1 MLAKRDERILEPLPK
16 AGALG
21 TGCVGRDLRILT
33 TLNPER
39 GLWVDRGEGEKKV
52 QCWEREV
59 NCGGREGNRRK
70 RKEEERNSK
79 SPVQMEATPPKA
91 SPASWGPSPSER
103 IELPQAHSPWGD
115 PISWSNKKARSP

>member
-1 MLAKRDERILEPLPK
+1 M
-16 AGALG
+16 
-21 TGCVGRDLRILT
+21 
-33 TLNPER
+33 
-39 GLWVDRGEGEKKV
+39 

-91 SPASWGPSPSER
+91 SPASWGPSPSPPKASPANWGPSPSER

>member
-1 MLAKRDERILEPLPK
+1 M
-16 AGALG
+16 
-21 TGCVGRDLRILT
+21 
-33 TLNPER
+33 
-39 GLWVDRGEGEKKV
+39 
-52 QCWEREV
+52 
-59 NCGGREGNRRK
+59 GGRG

-115 PISWSNKKARSP
+115 PVSWSNKKARSP

>member
-1 MLAKRDERILEPLPK
+1 MLARRDERILEPLPK

-21 TGCVGRDLRILT
+21 TGCVWGDLQILT

-59 NCGGREGNRRK
+59 SCGGREGNGRK
-70 RKEEERNSK
+70 RKEGRREELEIPCTDGSHT
-79 SPVQMEATPPKA
+79 SQSLST
-91 SPASWGPSPSER
+91 
-103 IELPQAHSPWGD
+103 
-115 PISWSNKKARSP
+115 